1 MTRTFNCGIGMVVIA
16 AADQADEVEDALG
29 DAGALALRIGAV
41 EVAEGENAGIAI
53 DNLDS
58 AWKP

>member
-1 MTRTFNCGIGMVVIA
+1 MVVIA

-29 DAGALALRIGAV
+29 DASALALRIGAV